1 MTRLLITDNKV
12 INLETL
18 VNNFKGTYYGIN
30 YLIHENS
37 FRIEYNG
44 FVLFFTYDQV
54 YYMLTT
60 YGYECGVAILKRR
73 VLNEYK
79 KCNY

>member
-18 VNNFKGTYYGIN
+18 VNKFKGTRYGIN

-37 FRIEYNG
+37 FRIEYSG
-44 FVLFFTYDQV
+44 FVLFFLHMTNCMAYLLNTGICMV
-54 YYMLTT
+54 Y
-60 YGYECGVAILKRR
+60 I
-73 VLNEYK
+73 
-79 KCNY
+79 

>member
-18 VNNFKGTYYGIN
+18 VNNFKGTCYTIN

-44 FVLFFTYDQV
+44 FVLFFY
-54 YYMLTT
+54 
-60 YGYECGVAILKRR
+60 I
-73 VLNEYK
+73 
-79 KCNY
+79 

>member
-18 VNNFKGTYYGIN
+18 VNKFKGTRYGIN

-37 FRIEYNG
+37 FRIEYSG
-44 FVLFFTYDQV
+44 FVLFLHMTNCMAYLLNTGICMV
-54 YYMLTT
+54 Y
-60 YGYECGVAILKRR
+60 I
-73 VLNEYK
+73 
-79 KCNY
+79 